1 LYFTKT
7 TVFYKMG
14 KKHGELS
21 HVGKKKFFLKLNPKH
36 HKHKWQSVIKK
47 KINIIKESLLDV
59 LKQ

>member
-1 LYFTKT
+1 
-7 TVFYKMG
+7 MG